1 MAIQPKTAL
10 LQLRVS
16 PILHSK
22 LTVMAAYQDR
32 TVSDVIRRLLS
43 HEVGL
48 FEAHLAKTAKS
59 IVDGVIVQGEVDRSL
74 SITNSPAHPLNKH
87 SKKKAK

>member
-16 PILHSK
+16 PVLHSK

-32 TVSDVIRRLLS
+32 TVSDVVRRLLS

-59 IVDGVIVQGEVDRSL
+59 IVEGVIVQGDVSRAVN
-74 SITNSPAHPLNKH
+74 IVNSNLKAVAQK
-87 SKKKAK
+87 SKGRR